1 MGAGGSNLRDRPLAA
16 AGESAPDHS
25 MSSGLAPA
33 IGQPRSAAE
42 RYIQIF
48 ETMPARV
55 YVDRVRA
62 HVAETGL
69 PETFPGLHPGPIAR
83 DEPFR
88 ILHPIS
94 VPRAKRPL
102 GDKAP
107 CPMCQ
112 PNKFYEG
119 KLVYFFKLKA
129 VAIIG
134 HCCASAVTRNEA
146 QLEYDAREALE
157 RAEGYLL
164 ERLPQVPLAL
174 ERALALQPAVVEAQR
189 VYDRFR
195 KDGGRF
201 QQALRKAVRGAG
213 ELTVT
218 EVIGSALPGGPAGMR
233 TSGSTVQT
241 RDIRFGRLE
250 GEVAVAATCAIAAD
264 LQKCVSALRSFDRGP
279 GEDAAIDFVVALDDD
294 EKAECSKR
302 LEAAI
307 GTIERVRHWLASFRV
322 FFGATNL
329 DRISRWGT
337 HGEAPIALAAS
348 LEAFGSHGEKLFE
361 IKGEGRRFGI
371 VIDPA
376 LWMSS
381 SQGDAVA

>member
-1 MGAGGSNLRDRPLAA
+1 MGAGGSNLQERSLSAA
-16 AGESAPDHS
+16 RESAPEHS
-25 MSSGLAPA
+25 MSSRPA
-33 IGQPRSAAE
+33 SGIGQPRPAAD
-42 RYIQIF
+42 RFIQIF

-62 HVAETGL
+62 HIADTGL

-88 ILHPIS
+88 ILSPIS
-94 VPRAKRPL
+94 IPRAKRPL

-119 KLVYFFKLKA
+119 KVVYFFKLKA

-164 ERLPQVPLAL
+164 EWLPQVPRAL

-195 KDGGRF
+195 KDGGHF
-201 QQALRKAVRGAG
+201 QHALRKAVRGG
-213 ELTVT
+213 EELTAT
-218 EVIGSALPGGPAGMR
+218 EVIGSALPGGPLGMR

-250 GEVAVAATCAIAAD
+250 GQVAVAATCTIATD
-264 LQKCVSALRSFDRGP
+264 LEKCISALRTFDRGSD
-279 GEDAAIDFVVALDDD
+279 EDAAIEFIVALGDS
-294 EKAECSKR
+294 EKVECSKR

-307 GTIERVRHWLASFRV
+307 GTIGRVGQCLAGFRV
-322 FFGATNL
+322 FFSAANL
-329 DRISRWGT
+329 GRISRWGT
-337 HGEAPIALAAS
+337 HAEAPVALVAS
-348 LEAFGSHGEKLFE
+348 LRPFGSHGEMLFE
-361 IKGEGRRFGI
+361 VKGDGRRFGI
-371 VIDPA
+371 VIDSD
-376 LWMSS
+376 LWTSS
-381 SQGDAVA
+381 C

>member
-1 MGAGGSNLRDRPLAA
+1 MAAGGPNLQERPLTA
-16 AGESAPDHS
+16 AGRSASERS
-25 MSSGLAPA
+25 MSSGPAPE
-33 IGQPRSAAE
+33 IGQPRVAADCM
-42 RYIQIF
+42 IQIF

-55 YVDRVRA
+55 YVDRVRT

-69 PETFPGLHPGPIAR
+69 PETFPGLHPGPITK

-164 ERLPQVPLAL
+164 ERLPQVPFAL
-174 ERALALQPAVVEAQR
+174 ERVLALQPAAAEAQR

-201 QQALRKAVRGAG
+201 QQALRKAVRGGG

-218 EVIGSALPGGPAGMR
+218 EVIGSALPGGPAGLR
-233 TSGSTVQT
+233 TSGSSVQT
-241 RDIRFGRLE
+241 RDVRFGRLE
-250 GEVAVAATCAIAAD
+250 GEVAVAAACTIAAD
-264 LQKCVSALRSFDRGP
+264 LEKCLSALRAFDRGLS
-279 GEDAAIDFVVALDDD
+279 EDAAIDFVVALDDS
-294 EKAECSKR
+294 EKVDCAKR

-307 GTIERVRHWLASFRV
+307 GTAGRVGKWLASFRA
-322 FFGATNL
+322 FFSAANL
-329 DRISRWGT
+329 HRITRWGT
-337 HGEAPIALAAS
+337 HSEAPVALSAN
-348 LEAFGSHGEKLFE
+348 LEPFGTHGEKLFE
-361 IKGEGRRFGI
+361 VRGDGRRFGI
-371 VIDPA
+371 VIEPT
-376 LWMSS
+376 LWGSSS
-381 SQGDAVA
+381 SQADGA

>member
-1 MGAGGSNLRDRPLAA
+1 M
-16 AGESAPDHS
+16 
-25 MSSGLAPA
+25 
-33 IGQPRSAAE
+33 
-42 RYIQIF
+42 
-48 ETMPARV
+48 
-55 YVDRVRA
+55 
-62 HVAETGL
+62 
-69 PETFPGLHPGPIAR
+69 
-83 DEPFR
+83 
-88 ILHPIS
+88 
-94 VPRAKRPL
+94 

-157 RAEGYLL
+157 RAEGFLL
-164 ERLPQVPLAL
+164 ERLPQVQLAL

-189 VYDRFR
+189 IYDRFR

-201 QQALRKAVRGAG
+201 QQALRKAVRGGG

-218 EVIGSALPGGPAGMR
+218 EVIGSALPGGPSGMR

-241 RDIRFGRLE
+241 RDVRFGRLE
-250 GEVAVAATCAIAAD
+250 GEVAVAATCTIAAD
-264 LQKCVSALRSFDRGP
+264 LEKCLSALRAYDRGP
-279 GEDAAIDFVVALDDD
+279 SEDAAIDFVVALDDSERVD
-294 EKAECSKR
+294 CAKR

-307 GTIERVRHWLASFRV
+307 GTAARVGQWLAGFRA
-322 FFGATNL
+322 FFSAGNL

-337 HGEAPIALAAS
+337 HAEAPVALTAS
-348 LEAFGSHGEKLFE
+348 LEPFGSHGEKLFE
-361 IKGEGRRFGI
+361 VKGEGRRFGI
-371 VIDPA
+371 VIEPA
-376 LWMSS
+376 LWGPSS
-381 SQGDAVA
+381 SQRDVAA